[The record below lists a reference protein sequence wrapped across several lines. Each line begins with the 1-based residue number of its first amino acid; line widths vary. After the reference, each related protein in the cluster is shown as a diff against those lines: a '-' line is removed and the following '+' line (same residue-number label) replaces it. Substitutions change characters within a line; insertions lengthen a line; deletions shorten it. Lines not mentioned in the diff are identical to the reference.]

1 MCKCKK
7 CQSSEYTKAGFVK
20 GEQRYKCK
28 KCGCQFVPTRHKGRS
43 EEEKREAVKL
53 YSHGLSFRAIA
64 KLLKVSAQSVFVW
77 VKNFAENNYAKPT
90 PTDEGVVIELDEM
103 WHFLHLHLGLPFLCS
118 PFFTTSSLPQCIHFI
133 LMSAIFLSPFLIILL
148 FIFSRTLL

>member
-1 MCKCKK
+1 MYKCKK

-77 VKNFAENNYAKPT
+77 VKNFAENNYTKPT
-90 PTDEGVVIELDEM
+90 PNDDGVVIELDEM
-103 WHFLHLHLGLPFLCS
+103 WHFMRF
-118 PFFTTSSLPQCIHFI
+118 
-133 LMSAIFLSPFLIILL
+133 
-148 FIFSRTLL
+148 

>member
-1 MCKCKK
+1 MYKCKK

-20 GEQRYKCK
+20 SEQRYKCK

-90 PTDEGVVIELDEM
+90 PTDDGVVIELDEM
-103 WHFLHLHLGLPFLCS
+103 WHFLRFW
-118 PFFTTSSLPQCIHFI
+118 IYNV
-133 LMSAIFLSPFLIILL
+133 SATHKKIVTQRENSCKLVIA
-148 FIFSRTLL
+148 RQA